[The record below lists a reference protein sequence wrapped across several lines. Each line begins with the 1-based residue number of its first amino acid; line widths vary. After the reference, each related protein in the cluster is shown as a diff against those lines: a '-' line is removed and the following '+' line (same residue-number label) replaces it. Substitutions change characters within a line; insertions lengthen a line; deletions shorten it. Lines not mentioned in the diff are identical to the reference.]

1 MSLGPDGTQNGSYF
15 FLGSPAASI
24 IFPGSNSKLDIRV
37 SITIL
42 FWLYTYD
49 NVAETTLQ
57 YKGMKIVV
65 NHKNLTL
72 TFPGRAKVIGLTGTL
87 AEKGWTFVGVS
98 YNKTTAEAKLW
109 IDGKIVK
116 SENIT
121 VNFDSR
127 LLTLGGNNFN
137 GKITQL
143 MLFNLTLTEEQIQGI
158 KGRMRLPGETESCIY
173 KIKMI
178 LFSYFETYII
188 LIKDVCIS
196 GFNLSLL
203 MLSSVTH
210 SFSCYRVQTWRTS
223 KIGLILK
230 ILNSSHV
237 IGLKKSY
244 FPQLTCQVVIGQFVI
259 GQLVIGQFVIG
270 HFNKPIKFKVV

>member
-1 MSLGPDGTQNGSYF
+1 M
-15 FLGSPAASI
+15 
-24 IFPGSNSKLDIRV
+24 
-37 SITIL
+37 
-42 FWLYTYD
+42 YTYD

-72 TFPGRAKVIGLTGTL
+72 TFPGRAKVIGLTGNL

-98 YNKTTAEAKLW
+98 YNQTTAEAKLW

-127 LLTLGGNNFN
+127 LLTLGGNNFT

-178 LFSYFETYII
+178 LFSYFKTYIFFNQRCMHI
-188 LIKDVCIS
+188 RFQPFSPYDVIS
-196 GFNLSLL
+196 NTLFL
-203 MLSSVTH
+203 
-210 SFSCYRVQTWRTS
+210 
-223 KIGLILK
+223 
-230 ILNSSHV
+230 
-237 IGLKKSY
+237 
-244 FPQLTCQVVIGQFVI
+244 QL
-259 GQLVIGQFVIG
+259 
-270 HFNKPIKFKVV
+270 